1 MSFNLNHNSGYSP
14 TELMDA
20 VKVEAP
26 HKVTSIGRGLQALI
40 KLANEDKIFK
50 GDLDGI
56 DALCYHLD
64 GYTVQKAIDAL
75 QKVQLRF

>member
-1 MSFNLNHNSGYSP
+1 MSFFKNYSP

-20 VKVEAP
+20 VMVEVP
-26 HKVTSIGRGLQALI
+26 HKVISIGGALEALI
-40 KLANEDKIFK
+40 KLAKEDKIFQ

-64 GYTVQKAIDAL
+64 GYIVQKAIEAL
-75 QKVQLRF
+75 QKVQKRF